1 MPAPSRLLAVNVVPG
16 GHSAPQSEV
25 TDAVAGLLGGS
36 AGEERVLRRIH
47 ANAGVDTRSLVL
59 PLEAYGALDG
69 FGTANDAWL
78 EHAPR
83 LAVEAVNGALAQAG
97 VDAAEVD
104 VVVSTTVTGIA
115 VPSLEARIAAEVGF
129 REDVVRVPLFG
140 LGCVAGAAGIARVHD
155 LLAGRPDGVAV
166 LLAVELCSLTVQQGD
181 ASRANM
187 VASGLF
193 GDGAA
198 AVVLAGP
205 ERRAP
210 ASVPAPSSPAPP
222 PSHAPHLTV
231 VASRSRLY
239 PDTHRA
245 MGWDVGDGGLG
256 IVLGA
261 EVPDLVTQ
269 NVGADVRAF
278 LADHGLAP
286 QDIAFHVAHPG
297 GPKVLEAMQGALGVP
312 REALGLTW
320 DSLAEVGNLSS
331 VSVLHVLGKTLAERP
346 PDPGQYGLLLAMG
359 PGFCAELVLLR
370 CEDAA

>member
-1 MPAPSRLLAVNVVPG
+1 M
-16 GHSAPQSEV
+16 
-25 TDAVAGLLGGS
+25 
-36 AGEERVLRRIH
+36 
-47 ANAGVDTRSLVL
+47 DTRSLVL

-198 AVVLAGP
+198 AVVP
-205 ERRAP
+205 V
-210 ASVPAPSSPAPP
+210 SYT
-222 PSHAPHLTV
+222 HLTLPTN
-231 VASRSRLY
+231 R
-239 PDTHRA
+239 
-245 MGWDVGDGGLG
+245 
-256 IVLGA
+256 
-261 EVPDLVTQ
+261 EV
-269 NVGADVRAF
+269 
-278 LADHGLAP
+278 
-286 QDIAFHVAHPG
+286 
-297 GPKVLEAMQGALGVP
+297 
-312 REALGLTW
+312 
-320 DSLAEVGNLSS
+320 
-331 VSVLHVLGKTLAERP
+331 
-346 PDPGQYGLLLAMG
+346 
-359 PGFCAELVLLR
+359 
-370 CEDAA
+370 